1 MGTARR
7 LAIVLSALVALVAS
21 VAAMALWPLVVKND
35 VAFIEYVQ
43 RDVEFGW
50 LLLQA
55 AMPLF
60 ATCLLAALGAIILAL
75 RLATPRRPTAR

>member
-35 VAFIEYVQ
+35 FAFIEYVQ

-50 LLLQA
+50 LLQA